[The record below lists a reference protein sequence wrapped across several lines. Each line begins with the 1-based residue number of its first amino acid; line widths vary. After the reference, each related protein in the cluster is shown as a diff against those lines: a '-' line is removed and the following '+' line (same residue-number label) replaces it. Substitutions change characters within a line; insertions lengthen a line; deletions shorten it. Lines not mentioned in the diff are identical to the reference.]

1 MNQPAQAASVFS
13 NSAQELRALLS
24 TAGVYDRGWRALLV
38 CTGEDRVR
46 WLNGMVT
53 NHVGALA
60 QNHGCYAFVLN
71 AQGRIQ
77 GDLNIYQRGDE
88 FWLDTDI
95 AQAAT
100 LTAFLEH
107 YIIMD
112 DVALAPLSATACLGI
127 AGPRAAAA
135 LMQLGLN
142 ADGMEPLQMRAHT
155 WRGNTCTLIAAHS
168 PITPRY
174 ELWLAQD
181 QTQSLWQ
188 ALLDAGAIPCGAHA
202 IEQLRILE
210 GTPVYGRDITARDLP
225 QETAQMRALH
235 FTKGCYLGQEIVERI
250 RSRGNVHRTFS
261 GFMLGSG
268 FAAEAVSS
276 TEKAALLSENQPVGD
291 ITSAAN
297 IVLPDGREEVFALGY
312 VRRESLDR
320 KSELRCNG
328 SIATPSALPFLWQKS
343 HATPSAQA
351 S

>member
-1 MNQPAQAASVFS
+1 MNQPAQAASMFS
-13 NSAQELRALLS
+13 SPAQELRALLS
-24 TAGVYDRGWRALLV
+24 TAGGYDRGRRALLV

-60 QNHGCYAFVLN
+60 QDYGCYAFVLN

-77 GDLNIYQRGDE
+77 GDLNIYQRGNE

-95 AQAAT
+95 AQVAT

-112 DVALAPLSATACLGI
+112 DVALAPLPTTTCLGI
-127 AGPRAAAA
+127 AGPHAAAT
-135 LMQLGLN
+135 LMQLGLDT
-142 ADGMEPLQMRAHT
+142 AGMEPLQMRARD

-181 QTQSLWQ
+181 QAQPLRQ
-188 ALLDAGAIPCGAHA
+188 ALLDAGVIPCGAHA

-210 GTPVYGRDITARDLP
+210 GTPAYGTDITARDLP
-225 QETAQMRALH
+225 QETAQTRALH
-235 FTKGCYLGQEIVERI
+235 FAKGCYLGQEIVERI

-261 GFMLGSG
+261 GFVLGSD
-268 FAAEAVSS
+268 FAAEAISS

-297 IVLPDGREEVFALGY
+297 ITLPDGRKEVFALGY
-312 VRRESLDR
+312 IRREALDR

-328 SIATPSALPFLWQKS
+328 SIATASALPFLWEKS
-343 HATPSAQA
+343 PATPSAQA